1 MSVRKLVYSG
11 IIRSYIFS
19 ICSHVLPKVAIR
31 NDKTSIV
38 SACVYESIKRGLS
51 LHHDKLSDA
60 FSSTLKATIGKPAKD
75 IWNGFNIIVFP
86 CKPRYFYSL
95 QQ

>member
-19 ICSHVLPKVAIR
+19 ICSHVLPIR

-38 SACVYESIKRGLS
+38 SVCVYESIKRGLS

-75 IWNGFNIIVFP
+75 IWNGFNNMIVFP